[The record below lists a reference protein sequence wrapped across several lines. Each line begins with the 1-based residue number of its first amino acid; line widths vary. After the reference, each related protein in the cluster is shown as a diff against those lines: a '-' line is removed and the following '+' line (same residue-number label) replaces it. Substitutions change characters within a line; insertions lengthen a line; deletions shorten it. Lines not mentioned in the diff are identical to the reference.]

1 MDPLASGLRFRLRRA
16 VRRMAEQHRHMQEV
30 ARAVEGALTEPGDGL
45 LAEALGR
52 YRQALEAHFALEDE
66 VFFPALHGLYPE
78 EVGELESLSREHAD
92 FRAALARLDPARAAS
107 LGDDFRALT
116 ATLREHEARE
126 ERIARRLADAAP
138 DAQDGPA
145 SPPSRSGVESSS

>member
-16 VRRMAEQHRHMQEV
+16 VRRMAEQHRHIQEV
-30 ARAVEGALTEPGDGL
+30 ALAVQDALAEPGDGRL
-45 LAEALGR
+45 GEAVGL

-78 EVGELESLSREHAD
+78 EVRELESLSREHAD
-92 FRAALARLDPARAAS
+92 FRAALARLDPARAS
-107 LGDDFRALT
+107 LEDDFRALT

-126 ERIARRLADAAP
+126 EQIARRLADAAP